1 MSYIKLKQFALIISL
16 VVFGTQCAN
25 VMAEVPCITHSDA
38 KRQVFTAD
46 QEKILVQH
54 ISNVFKDLNNKINW
68 SCLANAVA
76 QFITE
81 HNQVA
86 TTHPHL
92 AQLAAALYKTSSY
105 TSPKWIGYE
114 LLGFSGTLSHGS
126 PMSTDDILNTLE
138 KKIKIVSTNQCS
150 ENLVDELY
158 KLAYP
163 TLCPKIQPTKTIE
176 PEMTY
181 DGEF

>member
-1 MSYIKLKQFALIISL
+1 MKLKQFALVISL

-25 VMAEVPCITHSDA
+25 VVAEVPCVTHSDA
-38 KRQVFTAD
+38 KKQSLTAN

-54 ISNVFKDLNNKINW
+54 ISNVFKDLNNNINW
-68 SCLANAVA
+68 SCLASAVA

-81 HNQVA
+81 HKQVA

-105 TSPKWIGYE
+105 DSPKWIGYE
-114 LLGFSGTLSHGS
+114 LLGFSNTLSHGS
-126 PMSTDDILNTLE
+126 PMSTGDILDTLE
-138 KKIKIVSTNQCS
+138 KKINVASKNQCS
-150 ENLVDELY
+150 ENLVDEFY

-163 TLCPKIQPTKTIE
+163 GLCPKILPTKTIE
-176 PEMTY
+176 SEITY